1 MSKHS
6 LNTKSVFLNAKSP
19 AGNVGFAADRID
31 VLDLFMR
38 ETSRG
43 MSRTGL
49 GLSPA
54 RSGPA
59 SPDGDP
65 ATTARCIIAGVVG
78 PTRAVWIIRQL
89 NLPCVLSV

>member
-19 AGNVGFAADRID
+19 AGNFGFAADRVD

-43 MSRTGL
+43 MSRVRRKEPEQGWGYPQPHLVQRPPMGTRRQVPGGL
-49 GLSPA
+49 LPTLWA
-54 RSGPA
+54 RLVLCGSSA
-59 SPDGDP
+59 S
-65 ATTARCIIAGVVG
+65 
-78 PTRAVWIIRQL
+78 
-89 NLPCVLSV
+89 